1 MTLNLSPTGA
11 IERVQG
17 APCRVWIGA
26 SDEGVPV
33 KVWIAIVQPQ
43 TDDPAKLATFEAA
56 LKEMHYRRELVSF
69 DHRMVS

>member
-1 MTLNLSPTGA
+1 MNLSLSPTGA

-17 APCRVWIGA
+17 TPCRVWIGA
-26 SDEGVPV
+26 TEEGVPV

-43 TDDPAKLATFEAA
+43 THDPAKLAAFEAA
-56 LKEMHYRRELVSF
+56 LKELPYQRELVSF